1 MSTDSKSAG
10 QSRIVRFD
18 VPNNRALY
26 EAYMPF
32 IRDGGL
38 FVSEPHLS
46 DMSFALGTEVFLLLH
61 LKEQDERLT
70 VAGRIVWISLPGAQR
85 PPGIG
90 VQFIEPEGLAVQQ
103 RIETLLAGQLSSDQ
117 PTHTL

>member
-1 MSTDSKSAG
+1 MSDSSLAG
-10 QSRIVRFD
+10 QSGFIDLD
-18 VPNNRALY
+18 VANNRALY

-32 IRDGGL
+32 IRNGGL
-38 FVSEPHLS
+38 FVGEPHLS
-46 DMSFALGTEVFLLLH
+46 GRHFDLGTEVFLLLH

-70 VAGRIVWISLPGAQR
+70 LAGRVAWVSGPDAQR

-90 VQFIEPEGLAVQQ
+90 VQFAEPDGVRIQQ
-103 RIETLLAGQLSSDQ
+103 RIETLLAGQIESTR

>member
-1 MSTDSKSAG
+1 MSTDSKPAG

-38 FVSEPHLS
+38 FVGEPHLS
-46 DMSFALGTEVFLLLH
+46 DMRFALGSEVFLLLH
-61 LKEQDERLT
+61 LQEQDERLT
-70 VAGRIVWISLPGAQR
+70 VAGRVVWISWPGTQR

-90 VQFIEPEGLAVQQ
+90 VQFIEPDGIVVQQ
-103 RIETLLAGQLSSDQ
+103 RIETLLTGQLNSDQ
-117 PTHTL
+117 PTQTL